1 MNLNHFSV
9 IKTLKKNPWYLV
21 ELVLGILIIVYFLF
35 YPRSTIPD
43 FIVCTPLCLLIL
55 AFGKKIGLYKPV
67 QARFSFL
74 DTLLFFTTSFLY
86 VASWWY
92 AQTQGKLSE
101 DSIKESLLI
110 SLIYIYYAWF
120 QHFLAQRYTAIRM
133 KMLVE
138 KISVLKNMEVEFKAA
153 ILTGIVFGI
162 LHIPYPSLM
171 LPAAIGGSMYAYYF
185 LKTGRLWAVVL
196 SHALIASS
204 WIYWG
209 MDSNAFEEFTFI
221 F

>member
-1 MNLNHFSV
+1 MNLNRLSV
-9 IKTLKKNPWYLV
+9 IKAFKENPWYLAEFV
-21 ELVLGILIIVYFLF
+21 FGTLVLLYFLF
-35 YPRSTIPD
+35 YPRNTISD

-55 AFGKKIGLYKPV
+55 AFGKKVGLYKPV
-67 QARFSFL
+67 QEKLSLL
-74 DTLLFFTTSFLY
+74 DILFFFASSFLY
-86 VASWWY
+86 AASWWY
-92 AQTQGKLSE
+92 AQSQGKLSE
-101 DSIKESLLI
+101 DSIKESFLI

-120 QHFLAQRYTAIRM
+120 QHFLAQRYTALRM

-138 KISVLKNMEVEFKAA
+138 KMSGLKKLGVEFKAA

-162 LHIPYPSLM
+162 LHIPYPSLI